1 MAVPAG
7 LLLVV
12 VRYPE
17 CRLRARLAEGEGR
30 LVEMAADVVAVA
42 GLAAMAATGR

>member
-12 VRYPE
+12 VRYLE
-17 CRLRARLAEGEGR
+17 CRLRARLAEGKGP